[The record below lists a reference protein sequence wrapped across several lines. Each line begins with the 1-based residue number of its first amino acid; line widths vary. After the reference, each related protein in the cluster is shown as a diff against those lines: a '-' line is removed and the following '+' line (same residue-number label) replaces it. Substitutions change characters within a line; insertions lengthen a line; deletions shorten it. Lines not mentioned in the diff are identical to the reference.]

1 MSEGVLQKR
10 RSGQFRDWLAT
21 VVVAGV
27 LAVSIACVAE
37 GLVMLVGAVLGD
49 PAWHRNWVDQ
59 RLVASIVWLESVP
72 MLGSLVALTGSPNDW
87 LATNGYVRD
96 LFAFGLAF
104 FPLMLVPARQLGPT
118 LIARYDDE
126 VLRPPPTGAF
136 VSRWAG
142 PKGDAQVD
150 AWQRLHAW
158 CYAGAGTGRSPF
170 WRPWVTPD
178 VTQRF
183 AVAVLTGD
191 KDVGKSAL
199 TEALS
204 RELDGSLKLE
214 ACMNRFRALAL
225 RLRVKRDDCLWWRT
239 RQNSDPWD
247 SGYLVDGPAARA
259 RLAVFAPRRATLIVA
274 DEVPSQSLILAIDVL
289 NARRSEFRHPVRLLI
304 IDAALPGSLGL
315 RWDADRAVWVSGV
328 PELGEVLVI
337 DMSTVRFAP
346 P

>member
-1 MSEGVLQKR
+1 M
-10 RSGQFRDWLAT
+10 
-21 VVVAGV
+21 
-27 LAVSIACVAE
+27 
-37 GLVMLVGAVLGD
+37 
-49 PAWHRNWVDQ
+49 
-59 RLVASIVWLESVP
+59 
-72 MLGSLVALTGSPNDW
+72 
-87 LATNGYVRD
+87 
-96 LFAFGLAF
+96 
-104 FPLMLVPARQLGPT
+104 
-118 LIARYDDE
+118 
-126 VLRPPPTGAF
+126 
-136 VSRWAG
+136 
-142 PKGDAQVD
+142 
-150 AWQRLHAW
+150 
-158 CYAGAGTGRSPF
+158 
-170 WRPWVTPD
+170 TPD